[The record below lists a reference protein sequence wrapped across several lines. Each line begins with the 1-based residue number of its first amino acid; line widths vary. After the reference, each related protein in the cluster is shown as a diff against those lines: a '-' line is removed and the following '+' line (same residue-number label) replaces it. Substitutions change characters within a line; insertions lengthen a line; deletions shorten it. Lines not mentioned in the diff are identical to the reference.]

1 MFIRVAL
8 EVFTD
13 IILAIK
19 FLTATG
25 QMSSDL
31 RQEFVL
37 LSDILGVSLLVD
49 SVDHPVP
56 AGATEPTVLGP
67 FHTEEAQH
75 LPAGG
80 TLSHDTDGEPLLAIC
95 SARDLAGNPLKGV
108 KIDIWE
114 TDSHGFYDVQHS
126 SYSGPDGRAIL
137 TSDEKGLFWYKAIV
151 PVPYPIPSDGPVG
164 KLLGRLGRH
173 CYRPAHMHFFLKK
186 EGMEDLTTALYLR
199 GDRYEY
205 SDAVFGVKSTL
216 VIDLG
221 TADEEMATKYEVEVG
236 CKVLK
241 YEFVMVEKEVVTKL
255 RREQAEEAMRAQGR
269 EVEWVDGLPV
279 PALD

>member
-1 MFIRVAL
+1 MLKVL
-8 EVFTD
+8 TD
-13 IILAIK
+13 TTLAIK

-25 QMSSDL
+25 KMSSDV

-95 SARDLAGNPLKGV
+95 TVRNLHGEPLEGV
-108 KIDIWE
+108 TVDIWE

-126 SYSGPDGRAIL
+126 SYNGPDGRAIL
-137 TSDEKGLFWYKAIV
+137 TSDANGHFHFRAIV
-151 PVPYPIPSDGPVG
+151 PVPYAIPSDGPVG
-164 KLLGRLGRH
+164 KLLGSLGRH
-173 CYRPAHMHFFLKK
+173 CYRPAHMHFLLKK
-186 EGMEDLTTALYLR
+186 EGMEELTTALYLR
-199 GDRYEY
+199 GDKYEY

-216 VIDLG
+216 VIDLEI
-221 TADEEMATKYEVEVG
+221 AEEDMATKYEVEVG

-241 YEFVMVEKEVVTKL
+241 YGFVMVEKEVTTKL

>member
-1 MFIRVAL
+1 
-8 EVFTD
+8 
-13 IILAIK
+13 
-19 FLTATG
+19 
-25 QMSSDL
+25 MSSDV

-56 AGATEPTVLGP
+56 PGATEPTVLGP

-80 TLSHDTDGEPLLAIC
+80 TLSHDADGEPLLALC
-95 SARDLAGNPLKGV
+95 TVKNLHGEPLEGV
-108 KIDIWE
+108 SVDIWE
-114 TDSHGFYDVQHS
+114 TDSHGFYDVQDP
-126 SYSGPDGRAIL
+126 SYNGPDGRAIL
-137 TSDEKGLFWYKAIV
+137 TSNERGNFWYKAIV

-173 CYRPAHMHFFLKK
+173 CYRPAHMHFLLKK
-186 EGMEDLTTALYLR
+186 EGMEDLVTALYLK
-199 GDRYEY
+199 GDKYEY

-216 VIDLG
+216 VIDLDA
-221 TADEEMATKYEVEVG
+221 ADAALSKEYGVKEG
-236 CKVLK
+236 CKVLR
-241 YEFVMVEKEVVTKL
+241 YNFVMVEKDVAKSL
-255 RREQAEEAMRAQGR
+255 RREHAEEAMKAQGR